1 MFLLVLKVIAVT
13 LLVTFVLT
21 ELLFPAITG
30 SRLFPLAR
38 FVLYRGRTVESEHRM
53 SRKILQD
60 ARMVRESEKD
70 VATAENLLDR

>member
-30 SRLFPLAR
+30 SRLFPLVR